1 VRDPLDGYAQ
11 VVEVRHLMNR
21 AKKTKLLYRFL
32 LFVLPLLII
41 SIIITSTILSLTNY
55 NYFIKTIK
63 QDYSNIIKSSAGE
76 IRLYM
81 ENAQKGLSS
90 LALVMAATK
99 LDGWQTEMAL
109 TAFSHTRTEFMSV
122 SLVSR
127 EGKRIASTRW
137 EEDDRLV
144 CETATFRKALSGQN
158 AVSGVMVTKEDIPHI
173 HMAVPVSHLGEVIE
187 VLWGEL
193 NLKSVW
199 DVLEGISIGETGQV
213 YIMDLSGR
221 YIGHRQ
227 IDRVITAPPAEKPD
241 VLKELRES
249 GTPIGWIEK
258 KEGTKFYCLGAHIP
272 DFDWVIVLSQP
283 CPEIYAYIYQN
294 IHWAVLITCFIC
306 LAAVLLGWNWIK
318 RCMTPISILH
328 HQVQRIGRGDLDQKV
343 SVDSQDEIGDLG
355 LAFNEMTDS
364 LKKFISRE
372 VETAKELAHAKNLA
386 VLGSTSSKV
395 THEVGNL
402 LNNVGLTLS
411 TLKGETLSPMGEKAL
426 EILEKDSVRVR
437 EFIHNFLQFAKK
449 PELRLERGSMDTIIR
464 EALFV
469 HQPDAEK
476 RGVRFELNWP
486 PDLPPVNVDARLMH
500 QVMNNL
506 LKNSL
511 EAMTDS
517 GRIRI
522 EGRIEGEHLMVRV
535 EDTGPGIEPD
545 ILEQIFNPFFTT
557 KGKKGTGLGLS
568 IVKTIL
574 EAHRG
579 TIECRSELRKGTS
592 FIMRLPVL

>member
-1 VRDPLDGYAQ
+1 MAVHAGIVR
-11 VVEVRHLMNR
+11 VRYLMSR
-21 AKKTKLLYRFL
+21 VKKTKLLYKFL

-41 SIIITSTILSLTNY
+41 SIIITSFILSWTSY
-55 NYFIKTIK
+55 NYFLKTID
-63 QDYSNIIKSSAGE
+63 QDYRNIIKSSAGE

-81 ENAQKGLSS
+81 NNAQKGLES

-99 LDGWQTEMAL
+99 LDRWQKEMAL
-109 TAFSHTRTEFMSV
+109 TAFNHTAVEFMSV
-122 SLVSR
+122 SLISI
-127 EGKRIASTRW
+127 EGKEIASTGR
-137 EEDDRLV
+137 EV
-144 CETATFRKALSGQN
+144 APITFSQSEVFKKVLTGQSALSG
-158 AVSGVMVTKEDIPHI
+158 VMLTEENIPHMNI
-173 HMAVPVSHLGEVIE
+173 AVPVLRLGEVKE
-187 VLWGEL
+187 VLWGDL

-199 DVLEGISIGETGQV
+199 DVLKGITVGETGQV

-221 YIGHRQ
+221 FIAHRE
-227 IDRVITAPPAEKPD
+227 IDRVVTTPPAKKSD
-241 VLKELRES
+241 ILKELRES
-249 GTPIGWIEK
+249 DTPIGWIEK

-294 IHWAVLITCFIC
+294 IYWAVLITCFIC
-306 LAAVLLGWNWIK
+306 LGAMLLGWNWTK
-318 RCMTPISILH
+318 RFLTPIHSLH
-328 HQVQRIGRGDLDQKV
+328 HQVQRIGRGELDQKV

-355 LAFNEMTDS
+355 LAFNEMTNS

-372 VETAKELAHAKNLA
+372 IETAKELAHAKNLA
-386 VLGSTSSKV
+386 ILGSTSSKV

-402 LNNVGLTLS
+402 LNNVGLILS

-426 EILEKDSVRVR
+426 EILEKESVRVR
-437 EFIHNFLQFAKK
+437 EFIQNFLQFAKK
-449 PELRLERGSMDTIIR
+449 PELHLERESIDRIIR
-464 EALFV
+464 EVLFI

-476 RGVRFELNWP
+476 RGVRLELDWP
-486 PDLPPVNVDARLMH
+486 PDLPSVNADARLMY
-500 QVMNNL
+500 QVIDNL

-511 EAMTDS
+511 EAMTNS
-517 GRIRI
+517 GSISI
-522 EGRIEGEHLMVRV
+522 EGSIKGEHLLIRI

-545 ILEQIFNPFFTT
+545 ILEQIFDPFFTT

-592 FIMRLPVL
+592 FILRLPLM